1 MGKMD
6 TIKNTPFSENDIAF
20 LAANRA
26 EYYQYYSLA
35 KLYID
40 KEDYSNAII
49 NITNYET
56 STGVDCQIYICLLR
70 TLMGLPTNQVK
81 EPSDIVSKTK
91 IGKRVLTNYRMFIQ
105 AVNIQDYEQAEKH
118 LAVCIKLLDIN
129 NYRFDLSY
137 LMKLVLRI
145 KTMFERDKRKE
156 EIMSLKSYVMTSKN
170 LGRNYILL
178 KKLNELEPDNVD
190 TLILLVAILIVF
202 ENYVE
207 AQYYVNIAL
216 KLRPDNVRLQHNLAI
231 INEKNKTASD
241 FIQETRIDNQIDSF
255 LAEGKNQRAIKIA
268 IQAFEDTGNYDFIYR
283 IGIIL
288 YTMQEYQQAKNFFM
302 KYVNSDKHIYLK
314 QVYYYLFYINRLL
327 GEDNDEVLK
336 QVYALSSFDGIV
348 ITYQHFIDTL
358 NKDWH
363 FTDRMI
369 DSIEKELYV
378 QEQSKAPEK
387 TIGTLK
393 GE

>member
-1 MGKMD
+1 MD

-40 KEDYSNAII
+40 KEDYSNAVI
-49 NITNYET
+49 NMTNYET

-81 EPSDIVSKTK
+81 EPSDIVAKTK

-137 LMKLVLRI
+137 LMKLVLKI

-170 LGRNYILL
+170 LRRNYILL

-190 TLILLVAILIVF
+190 TLILLVEILIVF

-268 IQAFEDTGNYDFIYR
+268 SQAFEDTGNYDFIYR

-302 KYVNSDKHIYLK
+302 KYVNSGKHIYLK

>member
-1 MGKMD
+1 MD